1 MEVERA
7 EVVDFTVDLVVG
19 FCVRRVRDDLNDDMM
34 FVLLSSISCYGRR
47 GKEEKPPPTHTHTH
61 LQRDDT
67 IINLLLLCN
76 NSMVQC

>member
-34 FVLLSSISCYGRR
+34 FVFFY
-47 GKEEKPPPTHTHTH
+47 
-61 LQRDDT
+61 Q
-67 IINLLLLCN
+67 LLL
-76 NSMVQC
+76 

>member
-34 FVLLSSISCYGRR
+34 FVLLSSISCYGGEERR
-47 GKEEKPPPTHTHTH
+47 RSHRQPTHTHTFNVMI
-61 LQRDDT
+61 R
-67 IINLLLLCN
+67 
-76 NSMVQC
+76 

>member
-34 FVLLSSISCYGRR
+34 FVLFSSISYGRR
-47 GKEEKPPPTHTHTH
+47 GKEKPTPTHTHT
-61 LQRDDT
+61 LQRDDA

-76 NSMVQC
+76 NSMVRC

>member
-34 FVLLSSISCYGRR
+34 FVLFSSISYGRR
-47 GKEEKPPPTHTHTH
+47 GEGGANANPQHFNVMM
-61 LQRDDT
+61 
-67 IINLLLLCN
+67 IMI
-76 NSMVQC
+76 V

>member
-34 FVLLSSISCYGRR
+34 FVLFSSISYYGRR
-47 GKEEKPPPTHTHTH
+47 GKEEKPTPIHTHT
-61 LQRDDT
+61 LQRDDAV
-67 IINLLLLCN
+67 INLLLLCN
-76 NSMVQC
+76 NSMVRC

>member
-34 FVLLSSISCYGRR
+34 FVLFSSISYGRR
-47 GKEEKPPPTHTHTH
+47 GKEKPTPTHTHTH
-61 LQRDDT
+61 PST
-67 IINLLLLCN
+67 
-76 NSMVQC
+76 